1 LVFLPGRLKKKIE
14 AHLVTGLEM
23 LLEPQRIAEDSTVN
37 GDKTVEVSHSHRG
50 SVFLHT
56 KR

>member
-1 LVFLPGRLKKKIE
+1 MVPLLALV
-14 AHLVTGLEM
+14 
-23 LLEPQRIAEDSTVN
+23 LEPQRIAEDSTVN
-37 GDKTVEVSHSHRG
+37 GDKTVVVSHSHRG